1 MTLEIIAFALGIAVL
16 QWQAGLPSLVS
27 LGIVALAGGALL
39 LVIRGTKLRVGRAS
53 SGSSNSASNNTS
65 SSTAGRGLRVVRRA
79 CRWLAW
85 GFVGFAWAGLLAQQ
99 RLADE
104 WAPEVEGQDV
114 EVVGI
119 VSAMPQ
125 RFENGWRF
133 VFQVESSALPV
144 PKQLS
149 LAWYQSRWLEEDGQ
163 RLPLADVHAGERWRF
178 TVRLKRPHSNA
189 NPHGFDYEAWLLEQG
204 IRATGY
210 VRSRAGFARLDS
222 FVATPG
228 TLVERVRE
236 TLRTRF
242 ATTLGDR
249 PALGILVALAVGDQ
263 RGIPNDQWQ
272 VFSRTGLTHLFSVS
286 GLHITMV
293 AGLVYAVVGW
303 AWRRGKRLSLHL
315 PAQQAAALAGMTTAL
330 AYCLLAGFAVP
341 AQRTLYMLSV
351 VGLASLLRRSLAVH
365 QILALALGA
374 VLLLDPWAVLAPG
387 FWLSFGAV
395 ALLFYIGA
403 GRVGTEAGTGGA
415 IRAWGRAQWAM
426 TVGMVPLLLL
436 LFQQFSLVSPLA
448 NGIAIPLV
456 SFVVTPLALLA
467 AVPGLEILL
476 IPAAWFTERLLD
488 GCQWLATSP
497 GAVWQQYAPTPG
509 AVALGLVGTLWL
521 LAPRGFPAR
530 WLGAVFFLPLFL
542 MPPPRPLP
550 GEARMTVLDVGQ
562 GLSVYLQTANHDLLF
577 DTGPLFSPDANS
589 GNRIIVPYLRAVGVT
604 RLDGLVVSHADKDHS
619 GGAAS
624 VLEQVPTGWL
634 LHALPSQHALLLG
647 PERAMPCFDG
657 QQWEWDGVRFSVLH
671 PRYER
676 HADPTPK
683 TNDMSCVLRMDT
695 AHGSALIPSDIEAI
709 SEAGLLSR
717 HSSDLAADVLVAPHH
732 GSKTSST
739 EAFIA
744 AVKPSTVIFPVGY
757 RNRFGHPRRDVVAR
771 YESGDRALYRTD
783 QSGAL
788 SLDFLAQGMQVREER
803 REHPRYWYQP

>member
-1 MTLEIIAFALGIAVL
+1 MTLEIIAFALGIAAL
-16 QWQAGLPSLVS
+16 QWQARLPSLVS
-27 LGIVALAGGALL
+27 LGIVALAGCALL
-39 LVIRGTKLRVGRAS
+39 LVIRPDKLRVGRAS
-53 SGSSNSASNNTS
+53 SGSSNNPS
-65 SSTAGRGLRVVRRA
+65 SSTAGRGLRVVRRS
-79 CRWLAW
+79 CRWLGW
-85 GFVGFAWAGLLAQQ
+85 GLVGFAWAGLLAQQ

-104 WAPEVEGQDV
+104 LAPEVEGQDV

-163 RLPLADVHAGERWRF
+163 RLPLADVHAGERWRL
-178 TVRLKRPHSNA
+178 TVRLKRPHGNA
-189 NPHGFDYEAWLLEQG
+189 NPHGFDYEEWLLEQG

-210 VRSRAGFARLDS
+210 VRSSAGFTRLDS

-228 TLVERVRE
+228 TLVERMRE
-236 TLRTRF
+236 TPRARF

-263 RGIPNDQWQ
+263 RGIANDQWQ
-272 VFSRTGLTHLFSVS
+272 TFSRTGLTHLFSVS

-303 AWRRGKRLSLHL
+303 VWRRGKRLPLLL
-315 PAQQAAALAGMTTAL
+315 PAQQAAALAGMATAL

-351 VGLASLLRRSLAVH
+351 VGVASLLRRSLAVH
-365 QILALALGA
+365 QILALALGT

-403 GRVGTEAGTGGA
+403 GRVGVEEGAGGA

-467 AVPGLEILL
+467 TLPGLDVLL
-476 IPAAWFTERLLD
+476 IPAAWLTERLLD
-488 GCQWLATSP
+488 GCQWLAASP
-497 GAVWQQYAPTPG
+497 GAVWQQYAPSPG
-509 AVALGLVGTLWL
+509 TVALGLVGTLWL

-542 MPPPRPLP
+542 LPPPRPLP

-562 GLSVYLQTANHDLLF
+562 GLAVHLQTANHDLLF

-624 VLEQVPTGWL
+624 VLEQVPTAWL
-634 LHALPSQHALLLG
+634 LHALPPQHALLLG

-657 QQWEWDGVRFSVLH
+657 QQWEWDGVRFAVLH

-695 AHGSALIPSDIEAI
+695 AHGSALIPSDIEAV
-709 SEAGLLSR
+709 SEAGLLAR
-717 HSSDLAADVLVAPHH
+717 HAPDLAADVLVVPHH

-739 EAFIA
+739 KDFIA
-744 AVKPSTVIFPVGY
+744 AVSPNTVIFPVGY
-757 RNRFGHPRRDVVAR
+757 RNRFGHPRPDVVAR
-771 YESGDRALYRTD
+771 YENGERAMYRTD
-783 QSGAL
+783 QDGAL
-788 SLDFLAQGMQVREER
+788 SLDFRSHGLQVREER
-803 REHPRYWYQP
+803 REHLRYWRQP